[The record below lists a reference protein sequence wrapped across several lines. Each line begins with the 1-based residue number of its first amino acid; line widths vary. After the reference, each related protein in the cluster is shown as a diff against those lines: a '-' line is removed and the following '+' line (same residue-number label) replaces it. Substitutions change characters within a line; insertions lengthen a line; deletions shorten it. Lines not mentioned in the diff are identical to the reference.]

1 MPRASRIELP
11 LRVNRIV
18 FGTAKAAPAFSAITG
33 AASSQLGAWGLEQLR
48 GTTRLPSASLVPMSP
63 CVG

>member
-18 FGTAKAAPAFSAITG
+18 FGTGQSGPGFLRHHG
-33 AASSQLGAWGLEQLR
+33 AASSQLGLWGLEQLR
-48 GTTRLPSASLVPMSP
+48 ATTRLPSASLVPTPP